1 MCGVRLSH
9 KFISHSKGDSAFALQ
24 LVAGLESAGVTCW
37 IAPRNI
43 PPGSD
48 WAEAIID
55 GIESADGFIL
65 IVSKT
70 VNDSPHIR
78 RELEQ
83 AVSLGIPV
91 YPVITEEFEHAK
103 WLRYFNSAHQWIHA
117 VDASVEQVI
126 SNLTDATTAD
136 SSGEDEAGESN
147 IVATENMETSEK
159 VDAEGAQRLRRIR
172 GTARSFAKQF
182 SIRRKQVVTSFIISY
197 LAGFSIWLFHF
208 MILAHEQGNAQLSIG
223 ENMLGISGVYPW
235 MVLVSIPYGYIG
247 ALLAFMQKRR
257 DRAVVVFAV
266 FFFYISLFLIGA
278 FFLGVPISSVFA
290 FQHWWSVF
298 PIAFPV
304 CVLFGSVIGIIAILS
319 GRWITRNV
327 YEKKSFQMYRA
338 NKIESRAERMQGV
351 FRRI

>member
-9 KFISHSKGDSAFALQ
+9 KFISHSKGNTAFAMQ
-24 LVAGLESAGVTCW
+24 FIAGSENAGVTCW

-43 PPGSD
+43 YPGSD

-55 GIESADGFIL
+55 GIESADGLIL

-83 AVSLGIPV
+83 AVSLRIPV

-103 WLRYFNSAHQWIHA
+103 WLRYYISAHQWIHA

-172 GTARSFAKQF
+172 GIARSFAKQF
-182 SIRRKQVVTSFIISY
+182 SIRRKQVVTSFII
-197 LAGFSIWLFHF
+197 
-208 MILAHEQGNAQLSIG
+208 
-223 ENMLGISGVYPW
+223 
-235 MVLVSIPYGYIG
+235 
-247 ALLAFMQKRR
+247 
-257 DRAVVVFAV
+257 
-266 FFFYISLFLIGA
+266 
-278 FFLGVPISSVFA
+278 
-290 FQHWWSVF
+290 
-298 PIAFPV
+298 
-304 CVLFGSVIGIIAILS
+304 
-319 GRWITRNV
+319 
-327 YEKKSFQMYRA
+327 
-338 NKIESRAERMQGV
+338 
-351 FRRI
+351 